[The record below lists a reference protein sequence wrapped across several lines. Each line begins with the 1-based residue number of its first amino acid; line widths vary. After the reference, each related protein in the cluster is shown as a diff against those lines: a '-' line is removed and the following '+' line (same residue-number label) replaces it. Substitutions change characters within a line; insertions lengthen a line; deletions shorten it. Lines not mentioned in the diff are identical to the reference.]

1 MNVVNKPVIA
11 LALAFVLALGAFY
24 LNSLTLIDARGW
36 ATENLYLDGSK
47 NYRDTADWTY
57 QAFH

>member
-1 MNVVNKPVIA
+1 MKILTKPIIA
-11 LALAFVLALGAFY
+11 LTVAFTLALGAFY
-24 LNSLTLIDARGW
+24 LNSLNLIDARGW
-36 ATENLYLDGSK
+36 ATESLFIDGSK